1 MDGSISTPRN
11 EGAIPRSGNKPLK
24 KKWKFKKGKKS
35 SRYQNVANKEWIHI
49 LIYIYIIS
57 YFFLFVKRNLNS
69 EAEVWQ
75 QIAEVS
81 YRNKRTDLCGSDC
94 FQEGAD
100 HMPVFKVDHKFLPAS
115 NGLGRSDHMSVV
127 PDPVSWSFCYHTTT
141 LPRYCANSLVRYRI
155 STLIR

>member
-1 MDGSISTPRN
+1 MDGSISTHRT
-11 EGAIPRSGNKPLK
+11 EGVIPRSGNKPLK

-57 YFFLFVKRNLNS
+57 YFFSFVKKCLKS
-69 EAEVWQ
+69 EAETWSQ
-75 QIAEVS
+75 FAEVS
-81 YRNKRTDLCGSDC
+81 DHNKKCTDLCGSDR

-100 HMPVFKVDHKFLPAS
+100 QMPIFKVDHKFLPAS

-141 LPRYCANSLVRYRI
+141 LPR
-155 STLIR
+155 

>member
-1 MDGSISTPRN
+1 MDESISTPRN

-57 YFFLFVKRNLNS
+57 YFFLFVKRNLKS
-69 EAEVWQ
+69 EAETWSQ
-75 QIAEVS
+75 FAEVS
-81 YRNKRTDLCGSDC
+81 GRNKKCTDLCGSDR
-94 FQEGAD
+94 FQECAD
-100 HMPVFKVDHKFLPAS
+100 HMPIFKVDHKFPPAS

-127 PDPVSWSFCYHTTT
+127 PDPASWSFCYHTTA
-141 LPRYCANSLVRYRI
+141 LPRYHANSL
-155 STLIR
+155 IR

>member
-1 MDGSISTPRN
+1 MDGSISTPRT

-57 YFFLFVKRNLNS
+57 YFFLFVKRNLKS
-69 EAEVWQ
+69 KAGAWLQ
-75 QIAEVS
+75 FAEVS
-81 YRNKRTDLCGSDC
+81 DRNKKCTDLCGSDRFFRKALIRC
-94 FQEGAD
+94 QFSKSITNFPQLPTVWGEAITCRSSPTLRPD
-100 HMPVFKVDHKFLPAS
+100 HFATALP
-115 NGLGRSDHMSVV
+115 H
-127 PDPVSWSFCYHTTT
+127 
-141 LPRYCANSLVRYRI
+141 YCTNSLVRYRI